1 MYEPQDDNFDPFD
14 APVDVEQAQQI
25 QKRNMAPAGTYVTDP
40 DTFGELTV
48 TPMTQDDGRRVFAFF
63 GRTKYAGKGDEVVSA
78 LRFRL
83 SPDARP
89 KKDAEGNVVAGKDDL
104 STRLY
109 AQAVGAYARAHDND
123 APKTLR
129 DLSDWIKAAQ
139 GIQLR
144 TMQGS
149 DDLVVLSISAPRG
162 R

>member
-1 MYEPQDDNFDPFD
+1 MYEQENDPSDMFD
-14 APVDVEQAQQI
+14 APVDAAAAQEI
-25 QKRNMAPAGTYVTDP
+25 QKRNMAPGGNYVTDP

-48 TPMTQDDGRRVFAFF
+48 TPSTNEDGRRVFGFF
-63 GRTKYAGKGDEVVSA
+63 GRCKYAGRGEEVVTA

-89 KKDAEGNVVAGKDDL
+89 KKDVDGNVVEGKDDL

-109 AQAVGAYARAHDND
+109 AQAVGAYVRAND
-123 APKTLR
+123 GAAPKTLR
-129 DLSDWIKAAQ
+129 DLADWIK
-139 GIQLR
+139 GTTGLRLR

-149 DDLVVLSISAPRG
+149 DDLVVLSISAPTG

>member
-1 MYEPQDDNFDPFD
+1 MYQQQDENFDPFD
-14 APVDVEQAQQI
+14 APVDAQQAQEI

-48 TPMTQDDGRRVFAFF
+48 TPSQQDDGRRVFAFF

-89 KKDAEGNVVAGKDDL
+89 KKTADGEVVAGKDDL

-109 AQAVGAYARAHDND
+109 AQAVGAYARAND
-123 APKTLR
+123 GATPKTLR
-129 DLSDWIKAAQ
+129 DLSDWIKAVP
-139 GIQLR
+139 GLQLR

-149 DDLVVLSISAPRG
+149 DDLIVLNIQAPR